1 MTEFEPS
8 MNQIDDFTGNTI
20 SVEKNN
26 LIRKV
31 IFGLIIIGG
40 IYAFAHHYFGTV
52 EDQYHD
58 VPYLL
63 KRF

>member
-1 MTEFEPS
+1 MIEFEPS
-8 MNQIDDFTGNTI
+8 MNQIDDFTGKATD
-20 SVEKNN
+20 EKNK
-26 LIRKV
+26 LIRQ
-31 IFGLIIIGG
+31 IILSLLVLGG

-52 EDQYHD
+52 EDQFQD